1 MEYSYE
7 ARRENLRRRKKSK
20 SGNYSGKFLT
30 FPSEIVALRF
40 LRILPLTTQPFTL
53 PTRGE
58 KRNLDPPFPPS
69 HGSFKN
75 DCNICYRQQRCSGET
90 FTFSQFFRSGGK
102 SIYKGL
108 LTFWIRYKVFKGGRK
123 FILARLHFGEYLAL
137 AIEHNRNAQRQRSLH
152 AQKKI
157 LEVRINLRETLR
169 LILTSRIFPRLVFPG
184 FPYSLKTSALNS
196 SCKCHLLKP
205 FLFYI
210 CIGPPVEGLHGVNR
224 QP

>member
-7 ARRENLRRRKKSK
+7 ARRENLRRRKKSQ
-20 SGNYSGKFLT
+20 SSNDSGKFLSL
-30 FPSEIVALRF
+30 PSEIVALRF

-58 KRNLDPPFPPS
+58 KGNLDPPFPPS

-90 FTFSQFFRSGGK
+90 FTLSQFFRSGGK

-108 LTFWIRYKVFKGGRK
+108 LTFWIRYKVFKGGKK

-137 AIEHNRNAQRQRSLH
+137 AIEHNRNAQRQRSPH
-152 AQKKI
+152 A
-157 LEVRINLRETLR
+157 R
-169 LILTSRIFPRLVFPG
+169 LSQVDPYFQDFSTACFSRF
-184 FPYSLKTSALNS
+184 SL
-196 SCKCHLLKP
+196 LLK
-205 FLFYI
+205 
-210 CIGPPVEGLHGVNR
+210 NQR
-224 QP
+224 S